1 MLHGLGGAIVNN
13 INLITTCTN
22 GKHSGCGDI
31 LSLGQF
37 SSGRT
42 SPSVLVDSWC
52 NAVNE
57 AISTSVT
64 VCAED
69 LYKGGH
75 WATAKSILN
84 NYPVDLWVISAGLGL
99 LHHKDNVVPYKAT
112 FAVGYDESIPLYSHE
127 YVGKSFYRTWW
138 KEITNRSIFK
148 SNHPTSILDL
158 MKKKKKDYYII
169 CGSPDYINA
178 IELDIINGL
187 EYLVDAKKQL
197 LIITSR
203 KINDRLVAYLFKTN
217 QNMAQWLKCNM
228 LMLNISVAK
237 YIVKEFTSKQLSDLN
252 ELSINILDELKELPV
267 REVKKGTRRSPEEV
281 KDFILKLMQQNP
293 GMSATR
299 ALREFRDSGNS
310 FEEKRFRAEFK
321 ALMEAKP

>member
-1 MLHGLGGAIVNN
+1 MSN

-22 GKHSGCGDI
+22 GKHYGSRDI
-31 LSLGQF
+31 LSLSQF
-37 SSGRT
+37 SSGRP
-42 SPSVLVDSWC
+42 PSNVLVNSWC
-52 NAVNE
+52 NALNE
-57 AISTSVT
+57 AISTSAT

-75 WATAKSILN
+75 WATAKAILDD
-84 NYPVDLWVISAGLGL
+84 YPIDLWILSAGLGL

-112 FAVGYDESIPLYSHE
+112 FAVGYDESIPLYSQE
-127 YVGKSFYRTWW
+127 YVGKSFHRTWW

-148 SNHPTSILDL
+148 SKHPTSIVEL
-158 MKKKKKDYYII
+158 MKKRKRDYYII

-197 LIITSR
+197 LIITSK
-203 KINDRLVAYLFKTN
+203 KINGRLTTYLFKTN
-217 QNMAQWLKCNM
+217 QNMAQWLRCNM

-237 YIVKEFTSKQLSDLN
+237 YIVKEFTSKQLNDLN
-252 ELSINILDELKELPV
+252 ELSQKLKEELKELPE
-267 REVKKGTRRSPEEV
+267 REVKKGIRRSPEEV
-281 KDFILKLMQQNP
+281 KSFILKIMEKNP
-293 GMSATR
+293 GISATH

-310 FEEKRFRAEFK
+310 FEEKRFRAEFM
-321 ALMEAKP
+321 ALREAKP

>member
-1 MLHGLGGAIVNN
+1 MSN

-22 GKHSGCGDI
+22 GKHYGSGNI
-31 LSLGQF
+31 LSLSQF

-42 SPSVLVDSWC
+42 PSNVLVNSWC
-52 NAVNE
+52 NALNE
-57 AISTSVT
+57 AISTSAT
-64 VCAED
+64 VCSED

-75 WATAKSILN
+75 WATAKAILN
-84 NYPVDLWVISAGLGL
+84 DYPIDLWVLSAGLGL

-112 FAVGYDESIPLYSHE
+112 FAVGYDESIPLYSQE
-127 YVGKSFYRTWW
+127 YVGKSFHRTWW

-148 SNHPTSILDL
+148 SKHPTSIVEL
-158 MKKKKKDYYII
+158 MKKNKKDYYII

-197 LIITSR
+197 LIITSK
-203 KINDRLVAYLFKTN
+203 KINDRLAAYFFKTN

-237 YIVKEFTSKQLSDLN
+237 YIVKEFTSKQLNDLN
-252 ELSINILDELKELPV
+252 ELSLNLLEELKELPE
-267 REVKKGTRRSPEEV
+267 REVKKGIRRSPEEV
-281 KDFILKLMQQNP
+281 KSFILKLMQQKP
-293 GMSATR
+293 GISATH
-299 ALREFRDSGNS
+299 ALREFRDAGNS

>member
-1 MLHGLGGAIVNN
+1 MSN

-22 GKHSGCGDI
+22 GKHFGSGDI
-31 LSLGQF
+31 LSLSQF

-42 SPSVLVDSWC
+42 PSNVLVNSWC
-52 NAVNE
+52 NALNE
-57 AISTSVT
+57 AISTSAT
-64 VCAED
+64 VCVED

-75 WATAKSILN
+75 WATAKAILN
-84 NYPVDLWVISAGLGL
+84 NYPIDLWVLSAGLGL

-112 FAVGYDESIPLYSHE
+112 FAVGYDESIPLYSQE
-127 YVGKSFYRTWW
+127 YVGKSFHRTWW
-138 KEITNRSIFK
+138 KEVTNRSVFK
-148 SNHPTSILDL
+148 SKHPTSILDL
-158 MKKKKKDYYII
+158 MKKNKKDYYII

-187 EYLVDAKKQL
+187 EYLLDAKKQL
-197 LIITSR
+197 LIITSK
-203 KINDRLVAYLFKTN
+203 KINGRLITHLFKTN
-217 QNMAQWLKCNM
+217 KNMAQWLKCNM

-237 YIVKEFTSKQLSDLN
+237 YIVKEFTSKQLIDLN
-252 ELSINILDELKELPV
+252 EFSKDLFEELKELPE
-267 REVKKGTRRSPEEV
+267 REIKKGIRRSPEEV
-281 KDFILKLMQQNP
+281 KSFILKFLQQKP
-293 GMSATR
+293 DLSATH

>member
-1 MLHGLGGAIVNN
+1 MN
-13 INLITTCTN
+13 
-22 GKHSGCGDI
+22 
-31 LSLGQF
+31 
-37 SSGRT
+37 
-42 SPSVLVDSWC
+42 SWC
-52 NAVNE
+52 NALNE

-64 VCAED
+64 VCVED

-75 WATAKSILN
+75 WATAKKILN
-84 NYPVDLWVISAGLGL
+84 DYPIDLWVISAGLGL
-99 LHHKDNVVPYKAT
+99 LHYKDNVVPYKAT
-112 FAVGYDESIPLYSHE
+112 FAVGYDESIPLYSQE
-127 YVGKSFYRTWW
+127 YVGKSFHRTWW

-148 SNHPTSILDL
+148 SKHPTSIVEL

-178 IELDIINGL
+178 IELDVINGL

-197 LIITSR
+197 LIITSK
-203 KINDRLVAYLFKTN
+203 KINDRLIAYLFKTN
-217 QNMAQWLKCNM
+217 QNMAQWLGCNM

-237 YIVKEFTSKQLSDLN
+237 YLVMEFTSKQLNNLN
-252 ELSINILDELKELPV
+252 ELSQKLVEELQKLPE
-267 REVKKGTRRSPEEV
+267 RKVKKGVRRNSEEV
-281 KDFILKLMQQNP
+281 KAFILTLMEQNP
-293 GMSATR
+293 GISATY